1 MAELQSTLPTVPR
14 MPTNLAGA
22 ALNGGLF
29 HPGACGDCIFL
40 LAPGWRLS
48 PPDRIAFAVIDGE
61 GSFEILLS
69 GDKIFGSLPPSGL
82 ALHRRWKGNGG
93 GAGEKEHLRA
103 KGWPASLTLR
113 NGDT

>member
-1 MAELQSTLPTVPR
+1 MAELQRALPTVPR
-14 MPTNLAGA
+14 MPTNLAGLPSMVDYSTRA
-22 ALNGGLF
+22 PVETVF
-29 HPGACGDCIFL
+29 FL

-82 ALHRRWKGNGG
+82 ALHRR
-93 GAGEKEHLRA
+93 
-103 KGWPASLTLR
+103 
-113 NGDT
+113 